1 MDKHEL
7 YNKLPY
13 PMKILATSTWGY
25 YLRSWRYGPE
35 TESLVEEAID
45 RETWSQGQW
54 TTWREERLAFM
65 LHHAAT
71 TVPYYRAY
79 WQNCRRAGD
88 QASWELLENW
98 PVLQKAKVRDNP
110 RQFISDLSK
119 DKRLYIDHTGGT
131 TGTPTLIFLSRS
143 VTRRWFA
150 LHEARVRHWIGVNY
164 QDRWGIF
171 GGQQIIPLAQKT
183 PPYWVWNQGLKQIY
197 FSIFH
202 INSISANAYLEAL
215 WKYKP
220 LYLIVYPSAL
230 FVLAKFMLHQ
240 GLQPPPLKAII
251 SNSEVLTETYRK
263 TIQQA
268 FNCPVRDTY
277 GMAEMLSASS
287 ECAEGNMHFWPE
299 TGIMEIFNPA
309 DGTVS
314 QTQPSGMY
322 CLTGLFNEDMPL
334 IRYVNGDIGELPDWS
349 QPCACGRT
357 LPVMGKVHGRS
368 NDLVLTKDGRELY
381 ILDSLY
387 NGLPV
392 VEAQLVQFDL
402 DNFEVNLVPGDGYKK
417 QDVEKQINYRLSQ
430 YLGTV
435 DVHINEVEQIPR
447 NTNGKFCSFISKI
460 NPKAG

>member
-1 MDKHEL
+1 MDKHKL

-13 PMKILATSTWGY
+13 PLKILATSTWGY

-35 TESLVEEAID
+35 TQSLVEQALN
-45 RETWSQGQW
+45 RETWSQDQW

-79 WQNCRRAGD
+79 WQNRRKAGD

-98 PVLQKAKVRDNP
+98 PVLQKATVRDNP
-110 RQFISDLSK
+110 RQFISDLSLGK
-119 DKRLYIDHTGGT
+119 HLYIDHTGGT
-131 TGTPTLIFLSRS
+131 TGTPTLIFQSRS
-143 VTRRWFA
+143 VTHRWFA
-150 LHEARVRHWIGVNY
+150 LHEARVRHWIGVNH

-171 GGQQIIPLAQKT
+171 GGQQIIPLAQT
-183 PPYWVWNQGLKQIY
+183 NPPYWIWNQGLKQIY

-202 INSISANAYLEAL
+202 INPTSANVYLEAL

-230 FVLAKFMLHQ
+230 FVLAKFMLQQ

-277 GMAEMLSASS
+277 GMAEMLSAAS

-299 TGIMEIFNPA
+299 TGIMEIFNQGE
-309 DGTVS
+309 GTVS
-314 QTQPSGMY
+314 QTKTSGMY

-417 QDVEKQINYRLSQ
+417 QDVEKQINYLLSQ
-430 YLGTV
+430 YLGAV
-435 DVHINEVEQIPR
+435 NVHINELEQIPR

-460 NPKAG
+460 NPIAG

>member
-1 MDKHEL
+1 
-7 YNKLPY
+7 
-13 PMKILATSTWGY
+13 
-25 YLRSWRYGPE
+25 
-35 TESLVEEAID
+35 
-45 RETWSQGQW
+45 
-54 TTWREERLAFM
+54 
-65 LHHAAT
+65 
-71 TVPYYRAY
+71 
-79 WQNCRRAGD
+79 
-88 QASWELLENW
+88 
-98 PVLQKAKVRDNP
+98 VLQKATVRENP

-131 TGTPTLIFLSRS
+131 TGTPTLIFQSRA

-150 LHEARVRHWIGVNY
+150 LHEARVRHWIGVNH

-171 GGQQIIPLAQKT
+171 GGQQIIPLAQT
-183 PPYWVWNQGLKQIY
+183 NPHYWVWNQGLKQIY

-202 INSISANAYLEAL
+202 INPISANAYLEAL

-220 LYLIVYPSAL
+220 HYLIVYPSAL

-240 GLQPPPLKAII
+240 GLKPPPLKAII

-277 GMAEMLSASS
+277 GMAEILSAAS

-322 CLTGLFNEDMPL
+322 CLTGFFNEDMPL
-334 IRYVNGDIGELPDWS
+334 IRYVNGDIGELPHWGQS
-349 QPCACGRT
+349 CACGRT
-357 LPVMGKVHGRS
+357 LPIMGSVQGRS

-387 NGLPV
+387 NGLPLL
-392 VEAQLVQFDL
+392 EAQLVQLDL
-402 DNFEVNLVPGDGYKK
+402 DNFEVNLIPGEGYNK
-417 QDVEKQINYRLSQ
+417 QDVEKQIVSRLTQ
-430 YLGTV
+430 YLGIV
-435 DVHINEVEQIPR
+435 NVHINEVDQIPR
-447 NTNGKFCSFISKI
+447 NINGKFCSFTSKI
-460 NPKAG
+460 NPIAR